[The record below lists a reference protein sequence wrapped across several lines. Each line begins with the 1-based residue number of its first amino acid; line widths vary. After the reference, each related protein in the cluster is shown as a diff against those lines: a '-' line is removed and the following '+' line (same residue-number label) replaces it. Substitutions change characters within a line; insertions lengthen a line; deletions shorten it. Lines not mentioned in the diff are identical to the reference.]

1 MADKRDPKTIKPIK
15 GVKIKR
21 REPKEIVK
29 QDPQIIQNVE
39 PPENAGPPTDEAR
52 LLVKK
57 IEEVKMALVG
67 AMQDFNKLLTDRK
80 LPQNKSIQ
88 ENENEQNVLGI
99 LVKHVLELE
108 ELNPKEGLLSMCV
121 LSLRQSLALRDAGN
135 NMAYRVQ
142 ELNIKLSALENK
154 IKQIEDD
161 VYE

>member
-1 MADKRDPKTIKPIK
+1 
-15 GVKIKR
+15 
-21 REPKEIVK
+21 
-29 QDPQIIQNVE
+29 
-39 PPENAGPPTDEAR
+39 
-52 LLVKK
+52 
-57 IEEVKMALVG
+57 MALVG